1 MSVIRAEACRGN
13 GRGLHYENKAWM
25 APGIKELVPP
35 SQVKGY
41 ADSDWA
47 GDQDTAKS
55 TTGYLVFLA
64 GGPISFRSVLQKIQ
78 AHSSAEAEYG
88 SMSDCAR
95 EIQYISNIL
104 QEVGLLKQTGPIQIY
119 SDSSAA
125 IAMTQNKGV
134 SHRTK
139 HIAIRY
145 HYVKTLIEEGVV
157 SVHKISTEVNP
168 ADILTKATDVLTFA
182 RHADVCAPRIQL
194 SDD

>member
-1 MSVIRAEACRGN
+1 
-13 GRGLHYENKAWM
+13 M